1 MACELEL
8 HGLRGLKLT
17 RMQLVRSQE
26 LTYSALRLNLAIP
39 AVNLTGNFRLTH
51 LQLLGMFNARNS
63 TGTVAAHLTGVTV
76 QLTAVLQTD
85 RHAKP
90 LVLCGTLNTRSS
102 GFCGRTQRTRSTSR
116 TLR

>member
-8 HGLRGLKLT
+8 HGLRGLELT
-17 RMQLVRSQE
+17 RMQLVRNRE